1 MKIDT
6 AKNVLGK
13 PINRVDGVLK
23 VTGHAR
29 YAAEQQ
35 FDEKALVGWLVSS
48 DTAIGEITHLSTQE
62 AEKAEGVHAVLTYK
76 NAGPLKPFS
85 KPASE
90 SRFTQSRAVLNEPH
104 IRHFGAPVALV
115 IADTLEQARYAAS
128 LVKYTIDA
136 KSPDL
141 LLSSEQATT
150 VPDSLDGGFE
160 ADVESGNTDH
170 DKKAVEI
177 EADYTTP
184 SQISAAMEPHATIAN
199 FDGDKLTVYTSVQII
214 ASAVEALAVT
224 FELDEQNIE
233 VKSPYVGGGFGSKL
247 GLHYDAV
254 LACLG
259 ARYLKRPVKVVLSR
273 RQVFYNSPHRGNSF
287 QQMHLSCDCDGLIGD
302 IQHHSA
308 MPRAKGYEFAEA
320 TGAVARVTYRAEHI
334 KSTHRIKDADIP
346 LIDSTRSPGDAIGS
360 LAFESA
366 IDELALKA
374 GIDPLTFR
382 IKNLPQVHPVSG
394 KRFTTHRLGD
404 CLQEG
409 AQKFGWQHKPAPK
422 PGKLIGHGVAS
433 AMRMNVLV
441 PSAASISLD
450 SNGKLIVRSDM
461 TDIGTGSY
469 TILAQIAAGAFHS
482 QVDSV
487 DVQLGDSSL
496 PPSCGSGGSFGAAST
511 GSALMKA
518 CELLKQSLKKA
529 LKQKLPNLT
538 SECELVLEGNTLVV
552 YESDVDTHSKTNL
565 DTHTNTS
572 EPQRF
577 LLSELIDESEFPLTE
592 IGEVSEDDTSEDEQ
606 YSCGAHFVEV
616 EVDTHTGEV
625 RLKRQYGIFSAGK
638 ILNEKTA
645 SSQIKGGMVWGAGYA
660 LTEAIHHHT
669 DSASFINPDFGEYHI
684 AVNRDIAEVTLDFL
698 ETPDYEASPIG
709 AKGIGELGIT
719 GAGAAIANAIT
730 DATGVRIR
738 EFPITMDKVMEGLK
752 SQRHS

>member
-1 MKIDT
+1 MKIDI

-13 PINRVDGVLK
+13 PISRVDGILK
-23 VTGHAR
+23 VTGQAR

-35 FDEKALVGWLVSS
+35 FDEKPLIGWLVSS
-48 DTAIGEITHLSTQE
+48 DTAIGEITKLSTDK
-62 AEKAEGVHAVLTYK
+62 AESAEGVHAVLTYK

-128 LVKYTIDA
+128 LVEYTIDA
-136 KSPDL
+136 GTPDL
-141 LLSSEQATT
+141 LLSPDQATN

-160 ADVESGNTDH
+160 ADVESGNSDH
-170 DKKAVEI
+170 DKNAVSVD
-177 EADYTTP
+177 ADYTTP

-224 FELDEQNIE
+224 FELDAENIE
-233 VKSPYVGGGFGSKL
+233 VKSPFVGGGFGSKL

-287 QQMHLSCDCDGLIGD
+287 QSMQLSCNREGLLGD
-302 IQHHSA
+302 ITHHSA

-320 TGAVARVTYRAEHI
+320 TGAGARVTYRAEHI

-409 AQKFGWQHKPAPK
+409 AQKFGWQHKAAPK
-422 PGKLIGHGVAS
+422 KGKVIGHGVAS

-441 PSAASISLD
+441 PSAASISID
-450 SNGKLIVRSDM
+450 SAGKLVVRSDM

-469 TILAQIAAGAFHS
+469 TILAQIAAGAFHT
-482 QVDSV
+482 QVDNV

-496 PPSCGSGGSFGAAST
+496 PTSCGSGGSFGAAST

-529 LKQKLPNLT
+529 LEKKLPN
-538 SECELVLEGNTLVV
+538 SIGELALEGDTLVV
-552 YESDVDTHSKTNL
+552 YVQDTHTSSEIESSKL
-565 DTHTNTS
+565 DTHT

-577 LLSELIDESEFPLTE
+577 LLSELIDESDFPLTE
-592 IGEVSEDDTSEDEQ
+592 IGEVSEDDTAEDEQ
-606 YSCGAHFVEV
+606 YSCGAHFAEV

-684 AVNRDIAEVTLDFL
+684 AVNRDIADVTLDFL

-719 GAGAAIANAIT
+719 GAGAAIANAIA

-738 EFPITMDKVMEGLK
+738 EFPITMDKVMEGLM
-752 SQRHS
+752 SQRES